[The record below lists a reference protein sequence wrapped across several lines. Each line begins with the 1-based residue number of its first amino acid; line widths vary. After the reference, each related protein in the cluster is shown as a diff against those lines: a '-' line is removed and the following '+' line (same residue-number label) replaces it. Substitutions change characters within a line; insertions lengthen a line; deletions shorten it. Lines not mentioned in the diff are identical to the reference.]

1 MDMAFLR
8 RAERILEE
16 REPIRL
22 DHALL
27 MAALS
32 VQQSAIVSGRPR
44 QARPERARPPCA
56 VLLEDDPLIE
66 LLLAGPRWREAATR
80 QCGCFSRAEAGRR
93 INGA

>member
-27 MAALS
+27 VAAIS
-32 VQQSAIVSGRPR
+32 AQQTAIAASRIRAV
-44 QARPERARPPCA
+44 ARPSSAAAP
-56 VLLEDDPLIE
+56 EDDPLIE
-66 LLLAGPRWREAATR
+66 LLLAGPHWREAASR
-80 QCGCFSRAEAGRR
+80 QRGCFSRAEAGRR
-93 INGA
+93 INGP

>member
-22 DHALL
+22 DHTLL

-32 VQQSAIVSGRPR
+32 AQQSAIVSGRPR
-44 QARPERARPPCA
+44 QAPHERPRPQCA
-56 VLLEDDPLIE
+56 AFVEDDPLIE
-66 LLLAGPRWREAATR
+66 LLLAGPRWREAANR

>member
-16 REPIRL
+16 RQPLRL

-27 MAALS
+27 VAAVS
-32 VQQSAIVSGRPR
+32 AQQSAIVATRIQPIIVPVRNGPID
-44 QARPERARPPCA
+44 
-56 VLLEDDPLIE
+56 DDPIIE

-80 QCGCFSRAEAGRR
+80 QRGCFSRAEAGRR
-93 INGA
+93 INGP

>member
-32 VQQSAIVSGRPR
+32 AQQSAIVSGRPR
-44 QARPERARPPCA
+44 QAPHERPRPPCA
-56 VLLEDDPLIE
+56 AFVEDDPLIE
-66 LLLAGPRWREAATR
+66 LLLAGPRWREAANR